1 MSEADT
7 PKTRSSEEGWAT
19 VEFPRAITL
28 ETLVRSESEPDPP
41 DDPKD
46 LASAMALVQH
56 LKQREELLS
65 QRVRDLEATVDQ
77 LKAALVAPA
86 AESENSEPS
95 NGRPSEN
102 RQQLLAETIRKKL
115 EAYQQ
120 RIAQIEAEHAQ
131 TQQRYQEKTF
141 QLQQVEHTC
150 QELRSRLHR
159 QQRHAL
165 QFKAALE
172 KCLEAEAQQRSAPSH
187 DRSSTQFLFST
198 PPSVEPPSFS
208 LPPRESD
215 PAHTAQPF
223 FSMELEHSQS
233 ELHGSSGAEPSE
245 SDAVLDAEA
254 FLNASSSGL
263 YADRIDPDAESNPTM
278 WDTDEPD
285 SNAPKKRHVRSNV
298 DLPSFPR
305 LS

>member
-19 VEFPRAITL
+19 VEFPRAMTL
-28 ETLVRSESEPDPP
+28 ETLVRSETEPDPP

-46 LASAMALVQH
+46 LASAMALVQQ
-56 LKQREELLS
+56 LKQREQLLS
-65 QRVRDLEATVDQ
+65 QRVRDLEATVEQ
-77 LKAALVAPA
+77 LTASKQALSVDPDK
-86 AESENSEPS
+86 SNHS
-95 NGRPSEN
+95 NGQPSEN

-115 EAYQQ
+115 DTYQQ
-120 RIAQIEAEHAQ
+120 RIAQMEQEHAQ

-198 PPSVEPPSFS
+198 PPSAQPPSFS
-208 LPPRESD
+208 LPPQESA
-215 PAHTAQPF
+215 PTESAQQPF
-223 FSMELEHSQS
+223 FSVGWEDEHSES
-233 ELHGSSGAEPSE
+233 HWSSGKDTSE
-245 SDAVLDAEA
+245 SEPALDAEA
-254 FLNASSSGL
+254 FLNASSSGF
-263 YADRIDPDAESNPTM
+263 YSEGS
-278 WDTDEPD
+278 DTDAASDPISDTEPD
-285 SNAPKKRHVRSNV
+285 SMAPKKRHSRSNV